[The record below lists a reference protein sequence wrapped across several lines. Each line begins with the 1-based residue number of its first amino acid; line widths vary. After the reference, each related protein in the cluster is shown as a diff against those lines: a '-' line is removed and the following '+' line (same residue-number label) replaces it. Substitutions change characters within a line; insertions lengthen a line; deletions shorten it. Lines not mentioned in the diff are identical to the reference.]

1 MSANDKNANVVR
13 DGRPWT
19 TVGQFPTWEAADLK
33 RKSLVDEKNGVRVKV
48 RRRHSSPVFTV
59 VLRQDVVAQAQ
70 DTEEKQRNPKG
81 KKARKAEEQNR

>member
-33 RKSLVDEKNGVRVKV
+33 RKSLADEKNGVRVKV
-48 RRRHSSPVFTV
+48 RRRRSSSVFTV
-59 VLRQDVVAQAQ
+59 VLRQDVVAPTQS
-70 DTEEKQRNPKG
+70 TEEKQRNPKG